1 MVRYQ
6 KAVILAVFSF
16 LAADMC
22 LAGEEERLFHEA
34 NSFFQNGHYADALRN
49 YQAILDMGYP
59 NGTLYYNIGNCYY
72 KLQDIG
78 RAILNYERALKWMPG
93 DEDLKA
99 NLALANLAIMD
110 KITPRPEFILFRIL
124 KGFVHFS
131 PMTVH
136 VILVIALY
144 AAGMGFLIL
153 FITARKRIFRLI
165 GYRSMIGFGVLF
177 IIFGLSLI
185 SRLRETKKHVEAVIL
200 AERVDVVSSPSD
212 EEGLEVFS
220 LHEGTK
226 IRIEQQTGEWLEIVL
241 ADGKVGWVKK
251 DVLEII

>member
-1 MVRYQ
+1 MIRYQ
-6 KAVILAVFSF
+6 KAFILAVFSL
-16 LAADMC
+16 LAVDMC
-22 LAGEEERLFHEA
+22 MAGEEERLFHEA
-34 NSFFQNGHYADALRN
+34 NSFFQNGHYADALRD

-59 NGTLYYNIGNCYY
+59 NGTIYYNIGNCYY

-99 NLALANLAIMD
+99 NLALANLSVMD

-124 KGFVHFS
+124 KGFVHFF

-136 VILVIALY
+136 VVLVIGLY
-144 AAGMGFLIL
+144 AAGMAFLIL
-153 FITARKRIFRLI
+153 YITARKRIFRLI
-165 GYRSMIGFGVLF
+165 GYRSAIVFGVLF
-177 IIFGLSLI
+177 FIFGVSLFN
-185 SRLRETKKHVEAVIL
+185 RLQETKKQAEAVIL
-200 AERVDVVSSPSD
+200 AERVDVVSSPSQ

-226 IRIEQQTGEWLEIVL
+226 VRIEQQTGEWLEIIL